1 MKDLPPQQA
10 DRQPDGEQAKPL
22 CRARWRGQRFAECA
36 LVDLADEQPEGR
48 GGGTQRDDQRAD
60 LIAYL
65 RTLSDNPPPLPAS
78 Q

>member
-1 MKDLPPQQA
+1 MT
-10 DRQPDGEQAKPL
+10 
-22 CRARWRGQRFAECA
+22 FAG
-36 LVDLADEQPEGR
+36 V
-48 GGGTQRDDQRAD
+48 QRDDQRAD